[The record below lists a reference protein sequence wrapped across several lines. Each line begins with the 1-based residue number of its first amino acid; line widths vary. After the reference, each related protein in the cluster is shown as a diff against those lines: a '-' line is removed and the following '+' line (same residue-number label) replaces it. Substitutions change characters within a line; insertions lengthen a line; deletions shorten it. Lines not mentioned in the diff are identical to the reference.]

1 MKVQKKNCQD
11 TSIIRFA
18 EEELCRYF
26 EKMFQDDISENT
38 EIILVLEAAGFRYDG
53 YEVTEKARQKIQ
65 VRACTERGL
74 LHGVYAL
81 LKELGCNFL
90 FPGRQRERIPEH
102 GSWPRFDR
110 IAIRREPWLEYR
122 GLCLYNTVKKTE
134 QKTLDA
140 LDWMAKNGFNFLM
153 SSIHREDDTGCGEYG
168 HAILWDEIGKK
179 MMPELKKRG
188 IVLDM
193 SEHSTNY
200 YFPSEKLFEQ
210 HPEWF
215 ALVNGKRAPG
225 QICYSNPNAVE
236 AYGNALADFAR
247 ENGGFEFMGIWP
259 LDGGGYCECEKCSD
273 PQTIFKANVKIAAK
287 IRKVR
292 PELTVEHLAYTPQ
305 SFARPKEKMPDN
317 MCVLVCSVRD
327 KIAYEWVLASKEAG
341 GAFYF
346 DYMTADHYRYRANVV
361 MNPIYCREMVNM
373 LAGYGFRGAV
383 SLYLPVDCWFQ
394 ASLNL
399 WYLSELYYDPMQ
411 PLQKLHRKLALQLFG
426 KEVLEEGGL
435 VLKEIGESL
444 SDGCLWSGYSHAY
457 DWYCEHITGRSSE
470 LDRIHAE
477 RFDEVCGQILAVLSG
492 MEADAGKEYQK
503 NIVRM
508 KQYVELQELYYH
520 GVDLFDAD
528 RDTPERAE
536 PYFKRLSELE
546 KENDAPFISEEY
558 ARWRITGRDSIFDP
572 EKTNQFQAQA

>member
-1 MKVQKKNCQD
+1 M
-11 TSIIRFA
+11 
-18 EEELCRYF
+18 
-26 EKMFQDDISENT
+26 
-38 EIILVLEAAGFRYDG
+38 
-53 YEVTEKARQKIQ
+53 
-65 VRACTERGL
+65 
-74 LHGVYAL
+74 HGVYAL

-90 FPGRQRERIPEH
+90 FPGRQRERIPEY
-102 GSWPRFDR
+102 GGWPRFDR

-153 SSIHREDDTGCGEYG
+153 SSIHREDDTGCGKYG
-168 HAILWDEIGKK
+168 HAILWDEIGEK

-215 ALVNGKRAPG
+215 ALVNGKRAAG
-225 QICYSNPNAVE
+225 QICYSNPDAVE
-236 AYGNALADFAR
+236 AYGNALADFTR
-247 ENGGFEFMGIWP
+247 ENGDFEFMGIWP
-259 LDGGGYCECEKCSD
+259 PDGGGYCECEKCRD

-292 PELTVEHLAYTPQ
+292 SELTVEHLAYTPQ
-305 SFARPKEKMPDN
+305 SFPRPKEKMPEN

-327 KIAYEWVLASKEAG
+327 KIAHEWALASKETG

-394 ASLNL
+394 TSLNL
-399 WYLSELYYDPMQ
+399 WYLSELYYDPVK
-411 PLQKLHRKLALQLFG
+411 PARELLEEGAL
-426 KEVLEEGGL
+426 VLEE
-435 VLKEIGESL
+435 VSENL
-444 SDGCLWSGYSHAY
+444 SDCCLWSGYSHAH
-457 DWYCEHITGRSSE
+457 DWYCEHITGR
-470 LDRIHAE
+470 
-477 RFDEVCGQILAVLSG
+477 
-492 MEADAGKEYQK
+492 
-503 NIVRM
+503 
-508 KQYVELQELYYH
+508 
-520 GVDLFDAD
+520 
-528 RDTPERAE
+528 
-536 PYFKRLSELE
+536 
-546 KENDAPFISEEY
+546 
-558 ARWRITGRDSIFDP
+558 DSIFS
-572 EKTNQFQAQA
+572 